1 MTNKLIV
8 QTVIAAV
15 AFIMI
20 GVAMA
25 FAPEILTGFD
35 AIRTDPS
42 TGNYTALSTV
52 VLFGPTMIILGF
64 IIAIA
69 IVGFMGIKG
78 VGAGG
83 G

>member
-1 MTNKLIV
+1 MTGSLIT
-8 QTVIAAV
+8 QIVIAAV

-25 FAPEILTGFD
+25 FAPEILTGFE

-52 VLFGPTMIILGF
+52 ILFGPTMIILGF
-64 IIAIA
+64 IIAVA
-69 IVGFMGIKG
+69 LVGFMGIKAIG
-78 VGAGG
+78 TKG
-83 G
+83 

>member
-1 MTNKLIV
+1 MSSKIITQV
-8 QTVIAAV
+8 VIAAV

-69 IVGFMGIKG
+69 IVGFMGIRG
-78 VGAGG
+78 VSSGRG
-83 G
+83 